1 MSNDPMLEMFI
12 FENMQLTERLEEILI
27 EGDQQGVLG
36 EEHINEIF
44 RVMHTIKGS
53 AAMMEY
59 NNIATVGHHVED
71 MFYFIREHKDAA
83 PDWKIIVDLCL
94 ESADFFKQEVG
105 KIQVGQKSDGDEAAL
120 VEKIKHYM
128 DVLTGVA
135 PAEASSVSAPASAP
149 VAASVQSSA
158 APEEDDDD
166 EEEEDDEQ
174 SVAVPEPAEGESCF
188 LVHVFFEDGCKM
200 ENIRAYQI
208 TNSLSDYSNRI
219 DSQPADLLEDCSDE
233 IIVNGVKLFV
243 YTTQPYD
250 KIKTIVSEALFVRS
264 FEVTTVQ
271 GGVSAPDSAQE
282 EAPVEELPVVEAPV
296 KEAAPKKSKAKKEK
310 VKSESVEAEVAPVVA
325 AEAAPVQV
333 AEVSVAAVAPS
344 APAPSVA
351 PPPTQAAV
359 AAPPAEVKQSFISV
373 NVDKLDKLMDLA
385 GELVISVAMVINS
398 PDLEGLNLEGFEK
411 AASML
416 SKNTSELQDII
427 MSVRMIPI
435 SSTFHK
441 MHRIV
446 RDVSRKLNK
455 EVEFTL
461 IGEETEVDKN
471 MIDNLSD
478 PLMHIVRNSMDHGI
492 ESDPDER
499 EAKGKSR
506 VGHIVLEARNSGSD
520 VIITCTDDG
529 RGLDRDKILSKAI
542 AQGMLT
548 KPESEYTDKEIY
560 NFVMAPGFSTK
571 DQVTELSGR
580 GVGMDV
586 AKKNIEKIGGTVTVD
601 STPGQGTI
609 NTIRIPL
616 TLAILAGIEI
626 KVGSNFYLVP
636 TLNIRESFK
645 PQTEQIVVDPDGN
658 EMILFRG
665 ECYPIVRL
673 HSLFSVHTDI
683 VNFPD
688 GIIMM
693 VEDEGKMTGLFAD
706 TLVGEQQVVV
716 KPIPQFITERIGQ
729 IRGIAGCTILGN
741 GNISLIID
749 VKSLTQ

>member
-53 AAMMEY
+53 ASMMDY
-59 NNIATVGHHVED
+59 NNIALVGHHVED
-71 MFYFIREHKDAA
+71 MFFYIREHKGIS
-83 PDWKIIVDLCL
+83 PDWKVIVDLCL
-94 ESADFFKQEVG
+94 ESADFFKQEVA
-105 KIQVGQKSDGDEAAL
+105 KIQQGQNSDGDEKAL
-120 VEKIKHYM
+120 VEKISEYM
-128 DVLTGVA
+128 DVLTGKTPA
-135 PAEASSVSAPASAP
+135 PSAAPSSAP
-149 VAASVQSSA
+149 V
-158 APEEDDDD
+158 D
-166 EEEEDDEQ
+166 EEVDENEEVDEVED
-174 SVAVPEPAEGESCF
+174 VADENAGAPAAVEGESCF

-208 TNSLSDYSNRI
+208 TNALSDICRHI
-219 DSQPADLLEDCSDE
+219 DSLPADLLEDCSDE
-233 IIVNGVKLFV
+233 IIANGVKLYV
-243 YTTQPYD
+243 YTD
-250 KIKTIVSEALFVRS
+250 KSYEQINTIVGEALFVRTYEMS
-264 FEVTTVQ
+264 VVQ
-271 GGVSAPDSAQE
+271 GAAPAAPVAIEPEIRAEEVIFEESAP
-282 EAPVEELPVVEAPV
+282 APEPVPAV
-296 KEAAPKKSKAKKEK
+296 KKPKAKKSKAKE
-310 VKSESVEAEVAPVVA
+310 EPAPEPIA
-325 AEAAPVQV
+325 AAPSPES
-333 AEVSVAAVAPS
+333 AS
-344 APAPSVA
+344 APAPVA
-351 PPPTQAAV
+351 AVPAPASAPAAAAPTTPPPAA
-359 AAPPAEVKQSFISV
+359 AAPAEVKQSFISV

-398 PDLEGLNLEGFEK
+398 PDLAGLNLERFEK

-416 SKNTSELQDII
+416 SKNTGELQDII

-446 RDVSRKLNK
+446 RDVSRKLSK
-455 EVEFTL
+455 EVEFIL
-461 IGEETEVDKN
+461 VGEETEVDKN

-492 ESDPDER
+492 ESPEDR
-499 EAKGKSR
+499 EEAGKPR
-506 VGHIVLEARNSGSD
+506 AGRIVLEARNSGSD

-529 RGLDRDKILSKAI
+529 RGLDRDKIIAKAI
-542 AQGMLT
+542 AQGILT
-548 KPESEYTDKEIY
+548 KPENEYTDKEIY
-560 NFVMAPGFSTK
+560 SFVMAPGFSTK

-586 AKKNIEKIGGTVTVD
+586 AKKNIEKIGGTITVD
-601 STPGQGTI
+601 STPGQGTV

-626 KVGSNFYLVP
+626 KVGSNFYLIP

-645 PQTEQIVVDPDGN
+645 PQKDQIVIDPDGN

-665 ECYPIVRL
+665 EAYPIVRL
-673 HSLFSVHTDI
+673 HSLFSVHTD
-683 VNFPD
+683 VTDFPT
-688 GIIMM
+688 GIMIM
-693 VEDEGKMTGLFAD
+693 VEDEGHMTGLFAD

-749 VKSLTQ
+749 VKSLTL

>member
-1 MSNDPMLEMFI
+1 MSSDPMLEMFI
-12 FENMQLTERLEEILI
+12 FESTQLTERLEEILI
-27 EGDQQGVLG
+27 EGEQQGVLG

-71 MFYFIREHKDAA
+71 MFYFIRENHDVS

-105 KIQVGQKSDGDEAAL
+105 KIQAGQNSDGDENAL
-120 VEKIKHYM
+120 LNKITGYM
-128 DVLTGVA
+128 NVLTGKEPA
-135 PAEASSVSAPASAP
+135 PSPFAKTPSP
-149 VAASVQSSA
+149 VAYVPSA
-158 APEEDDDD
+158 AAAPPPPQEA
-166 EEEEDDEQ
+166 EEEEDEEEAD
-174 SVAVPEPAEGESCF
+174 AGAPAAAEGELCY

-208 TNSLSDYSNRI
+208 TNALSDFTSRI
-219 DSQPADLLEDCSDE
+219 DSVPADLLEDCSDE
-233 IIVNGVKLFV
+233 IISNGVKLYV
-243 YTTQPYD
+243 YTDQTYE
-250 KIKTIVSEALFVRS
+250 KINTVVSEALFIKT
-264 FEVTTVQ
+264 FELTLIQGAETVADEPGPEPEPVAVEQ
-271 GGVSAPDSAQE
+271 APE
-282 EAPVEELPVVEAPV
+282 PAPE
-296 KEAAPKKSKAKKEK
+296 PKKAKAKKSAAK
-310 VKSESVEAEVAPVVA
+310 AEPAPEPEPAVA
-325 AEAAPVQV
+325 AEPVPAPAIASAPVP
-333 AEVSVAAVAPS
+333 AAAS
-344 APAPSVA
+344 AA
-351 PPPTQAAV
+351 

-385 GELVISVAMVINS
+385 GELVISVAMVINN
-398 PDLEGLNLEGFEK
+398 PDLEGLNLEQFEK

-455 EVEFTL
+455 EVEFVIL
-461 IGEETEVDKN
+461 GEETEVDKN

-492 ESDPDER
+492 ENPEER
-499 EAKGKSR
+499 EQAGKPR
-506 VGHIVLEARNSGSD
+506 VGRIVLEARNSGSD
-520 VIITCTDDG
+520 VIITCTDNG
-529 RGLDRDKILSKAI
+529 RGLDRDKILAKAI

-601 STPGQGTI
+601 STPGQGTV

-645 PQTEQIVVDPDGN
+645 PQQEQIVVDPDGN

-673 HSLFSVHTDI
+673 HSLFSVYTD
-683 VNFPD
+683 VTKFED
-688 GIIMM
+688 GIMIM
-693 VEDEGKMTGLFAD
+693 VEDEGHMTGVFAD

-749 VKSLTQ
+749 IKSLTQ